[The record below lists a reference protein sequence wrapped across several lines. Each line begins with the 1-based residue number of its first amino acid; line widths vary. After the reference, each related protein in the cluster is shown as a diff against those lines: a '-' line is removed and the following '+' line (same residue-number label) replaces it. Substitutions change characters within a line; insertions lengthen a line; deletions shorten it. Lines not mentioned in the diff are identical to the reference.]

1 MPSGSPL
8 ISSFVRW
15 RTGEECLRL
24 EIGMDATAFAFG
36 ACKCSNPVA
45 LVLLRRLFLFFQR
58 YTSSSVGIVLRGCL
72 TNPHSVPFLLGKKR
86 STRSSYP
93 LLSWRSIEMQVVL
106 ASQLAYP
113 MILFVFF
120 LAGSGR
126 PPLLNYLL
134 LVSCM
139 ACTQDGGHDL
149 LSSWLFFSSSF
160 FDICTL
166 SATILLFLII
176 FLKGFPP
183 NIHLNR

>member
-1 MPSGSPL
+1 MPPRSLS
-8 ISSFVRW
+8 VRASVQIL
-15 RTGEECLRL
+15 LRL
-24 EIGMDATAFAFG
+24 CFSVAF
-36 ACKCSNPVA
+36 
-45 LVLLRRLFLFFQR
+45 FFSSSA
-58 YTSSSVGIVLRGCL
+58 TSSSVGIVLRGCL

-149 LSSWLFFSSSF
+149 LSSWLFFSFSF
-160 FDICTL
+160 F
-166 SATILLFLII
+166 LIYV
-176 FLKGFPP
+176 LFPP
-183 NIHLNR
+183 PYFCF